1 MRVAP
6 LLLAITVGGLAAC
19 GDNGPLPKKVANDS
33 VSALLK
39 TYQAQ
44 VEQAQQANAL
54 KDSAMAQLTTATKL
68 MDQLGDIERDMGVRS
83 KTPAP
88 ETGATWDAIA
98 RKRLET
104 IQKRFVVLNREASR
118 LKTMTKENTAMR
130 VQLDSLIAL
139 SGQQTTRIGGLMA
152 QLDSLTAEN
161 QRLASSNTARAD
173 TIKNMTDVDNTVY
186 YVVGTKSELV
196 QKGLVRQIGGSR
208 FPFIAKIGQTLAPA
222 RVLPTASFQV
232 ADMRT
237 LKEIPLDASQYEIV
251 TPQDLKYAG
260 GVDVKGR
267 FVSGK
272 LTINDPQFWSNS
284 RYLIIAKK

>member
-6 LLLAITVGGLAAC
+6 LLLAIAVGAAAC
-19 GDNGPLPKKVANDS
+19 GDRGPLPRKVANDS
-33 VSALLK
+33 VSNLLK
-39 TYQAQ
+39 TYAAQ

-118 LKTMTKENTAMR
+118 LKGLTKENTAMR
-130 VQLDSLIAL
+130 AQLDSLIAL
-139 SGQQTTRIGGLMA
+139 SGEQGTRIGGLVA

-161 QRLASSNTARAD
+161 QRLASSNSARAD
-173 TIKNMTDVDNTVY
+173 TIKTKTDQENTVY
-186 YVVGTKSELV
+186 YVVGTKNELM
-196 QKGLVRQIGGSR
+196 QKGVVREVGGSR
-208 FPFIAKIGQTLAPA
+208 ALLVARIGKALAPA
-222 RVLPTASFQV
+222 RVLPTAQFQV

-237 LKEIPLDASQYEIV
+237 LKEIPLDANRYEVV
-251 TPQDLKYAG
+251 TPQDLKYAA
-260 GVDVKGR
+260 GVDEKGR
-267 FVSGK
+267 YITGGK
-272 LTINDPQFWSNS
+272 LAINDTQFWTNS
-284 RYLIIAKK
+284 RYLILVKK

>member
-6 LLLAITVGGLAAC
+6 LLLAIAVGVAAC
-19 GDNGPLPKKVANDS
+19 GDRGPLPRKIANDS

-68 MDQLGDIERDMGVRS
+68 MDQLGDIEREMGVRS

-98 RKRLET
+98 KKRLET
-104 IQKRFVVLNREASR
+104 IQNRFVILRRDASR
-118 LKTMTKENTAMR
+118 LKTVTAENSQMR
-130 VQLDSLIAL
+130 AQLDSLIAM

-152 QLDSLTAEN
+152 QLDSVIAEN
-161 QRLASSNTARAD
+161 QKLASANTARAD
-173 TIKNMTDVDNTVY
+173 TIKHMTDVDNTVY
-186 YVVGTKSELV
+186 YVVGTKADLV
-196 QKGLVRQIGGSR
+196 QKGLVREVGGTR
-208 FPFIAKIGQTLAPA
+208 FPLVAKIGKSLAPA
-222 RVLPTASFQV
+222 RVLPPAAFQV

-237 LKEIPLDASQYEIV
+237 LKEIPLDASRYEIV

>member
-6 LLLAITVGGLAAC
+6 LLLAIAVGAAAC
-19 GDNGPLPKKVANDS
+19 GDRGPLPRKVANDS
-33 VSALLK
+33 VSALVK
-39 TYQAQ
+39 SYQAQ
-44 VEQAQQANAL
+44 VEQAQLANAQ
-54 KDSAMAQLTTATKL
+54 KDTAMAQLTTATKL

-104 IQKRFVVLNREASR
+104 IQKRFVVLRRDAAR
-118 LKTMTKENTAMR
+118 LKTVTAENSQIRA
-130 VQLDSLIAL
+130 QLDSLIAL

-152 QLDSLTAEN
+152 QLDSVMAEN

-173 TIKNMTDVDNTVY
+173 TIKSMTDWDNTVY
-186 YVVGTKSELV
+186 YVVGTKTDLV
-196 QKGLVRQIGGSR
+196 QKGLVREVGGTR
-208 FPFIAKIGQTLAPA
+208 FPLIAKIGKTLAPA
-222 RVLPTASFQV
+222 RVLPAAQFQV

-237 LKEIPLDASQYEIV
+237 LKEIPLDASRYEVV
-251 TPQDLKYAG
+251 TPQDLKYAS
-260 GVDVKGR
+260 GVDEKGR

-272 LTINDPQFWSNS
+272 LAINDTQFWANS
-284 RYLIIAKK
+284 RYLILVKK